1 MYPAFLRESL
11 SYSAT
16 DAGTILSLFGIGALA
31 SIPGGWVGDRFPPRL
46 VLTLTF
52 FVTAVLGYLLFN
64 GSGAFIPQAILSF
77 AWGVV
82 TSGLL
87 YVNLAAYHVK
97 ALRSDLAGRGSGM
110 FVSSFYLSSA
120 FAEYV
125 MGWLVTRSGWG
136 FAGSVQI
143 SLLERACTTELTA
156 AEKRS

>member
-1 MYPAFLRESL
+1 M
-11 SYSAT
+11 
-16 DAGTILSLFGIGALA
+16 
-31 SIPGGWVGDRFPPRL
+31 
-46 VLTLTF
+46 
-52 FVTAVLGYLLFN
+52 LGYLLFN

-143 SLLERACTTELTA
+143 SLLAVIGGCLAVALRPDQMSVSTRTPTSPQA
-156 AEKRS
+156 ATLSS